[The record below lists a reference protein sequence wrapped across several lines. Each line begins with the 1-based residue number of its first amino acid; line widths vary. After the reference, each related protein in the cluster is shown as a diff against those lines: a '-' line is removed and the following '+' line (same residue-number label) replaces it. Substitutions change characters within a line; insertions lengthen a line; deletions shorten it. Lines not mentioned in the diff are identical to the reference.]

1 MLHCCSSSRHQSIYS
16 SIAGYTVVSASSSS
30 SAYIFRRR
38 NQPYTSQDTQF
49 GVIHPKSHRPLTD
62 IILTILIH
70 IFIAIRPLSLLGVIT
85 IIVLSFLRGQTAS
98 YSSFNDIRY
107 GSSTCTSSTSRW
119 YKWRPMVSFRLY
131 PVHVKAYS
139 VHSLYPVLDVT
150 MPVAERAWV
159 PSIWSRYSSC
169 DNERYKFQVHAL
181 PMAPSTT
188 T

>member
-49 GVIHPKSHRPLTD
+49 GVIHPKSHRPLMD

-98 YSSFNDIRY
+98 YLSFYDVRY
-107 GSSTCTSSTSRW
+107 GSST
-119 YKWRPMVSFRLY
+119 YFIHKLLMQ
-131 PVHVKAYS
+131 VKTYS
-139 VHSLYPVLDVT
+139 VSQT
-150 MPVAERAWV
+150 MPGACEGLRCTIV
-159 PSIWSRYSSC
+159 YTLC
-169 DNERYKFQVHAL
+169 L
-181 PMAPSTT
+181 M
-188 T
+188 